1 MKLNLVTNFATFGN
15 FGGLY
20 QSNYGS
26 SFVQNVM
33 EALVLIYHV
42 EKNQKMWNFI
52 LIRALFWT
60 VLWKRAIF
68 TK

>member
-1 MKLNLVTNFATFGN
+1 
-15 FGGLY
+15 
-20 QSNYGS
+20 
-26 SFVQNVM
+26 M

-42 EKNQKMWNFI
+42 ENNKKMWNFI

-60 VLWKRAIF
+60 VLF

>member
-1 MKLNLVTNFATFGN
+1 
-15 FGGLY
+15 
-20 QSNYGS
+20 
-26 SFVQNVM
+26 M

-60 VLWKRAIF
+60 SFMKKGNIY
-68 TK
+68 